1 MTDDAPHDVVSDL
14 GLVDSPDDAA
24 AKPPDRKKRTA
35 IFRWLGIIPLLLVI
49 GLLAAGWV
57 IFSGRIL
64 RNLAVEAATKALGT
78 HVDIA
83 SVDMHVRG
91 SRLTLRG
98 MEIADPFNPRRNLLE
113 AGSIRADLDGR
124 ALLEKKFV
132 IKRLT
137 VGNAH
142 AGSTRKVAAKPMR
155 RDGFAPVVLREMRE
169 WAAQFRVPL
178 LSLTPIDTIKSIVLD
193 PKQLGTVKAA
203 IELRDRADSV
213 RDAVE
218 GGWRALR
225 LEETL
230 DSSRALVE
238 RLRGTNPRTLGIEG
252 TRRAVN
258 DVRRGIR
265 QVDSAK
271 KRVEALERTIVA
283 GTAGLVEGVRSLD
296 SARLSDYAFARGLLK
311 LPTFDAPE
319 IGTALFGQVS
329 IDQFQ
334 KALYWSEIAGR
345 YVPPGL
351 RPRTTAGPDRIRR
364 SGTTVHFPKARSYP
378 RFHLQQGD
386 LALTIGEG
394 RSSAKYVARVT
405 GFTTEP
411 ALVGQ
416 PLRIRIRPVSN
427 TGPQLR
433 ISADASVDRRSAVR
447 RDDAVIDADNV
458 MIKPF
463 ELPGLPLRLEPRFA
477 EMNLQFRREGERMA
491 ARWSVASDSITW
503 LRDTLSASRDTL
515 GAVGGKPTVRG
526 VMEQLVTRVLTG
538 ITHLELT
545 ADVEGE
551 IRKPRL
557 RVRSNLDRALADRL
571 RAVIGEEVKRAEV
584 RVRAEVDRIV
594 ERETAPIRAR
604 VATAREEAM
613 RRVAEAKARI
623 EEEKA
628 ALEARL
634 KGLAGGL
641 ITG

>member
-1 MTDDAPHDVVSDL
+1 MTDDSPHDVVSDL
-14 GLVDSPDDAA
+14 ASVDSSDDAV
-24 AKPPDRKKRTA
+24 AKPPEKKKRTA
-35 IFRWLGIIPLLLVI
+35 IFRWRGIIPLVLVV
-49 GLLAAGWV
+49 GLVAGGWV

-83 SVDMHVRG
+83 SVDMDLRT
-91 SRLTLRG
+91 SRLMIRG
-98 MEIADPFNPRRNLLE
+98 MEIADPFNARRTLLA

-137 VGNAH
+137 MGDAH
-142 AGSTRKVAAKPMR
+142 AGSARTVPAKPMR
-155 RDGFAPVVLREMRE
+155 GDGFAPVVLREMRD

-203 IELRDRADSV
+203 IGLRDRADSV

-225 LEETL
+225 LQETL

-265 QVDSAK
+265 QIDSAK

-283 GTAGLVEGVRSLD
+283 GTSRLVDGVRDLD

-351 RPRTTAGPDRIRR
+351 RPRTTVGPDRVRR
-364 SGTTVHFPKARSYP
+364 SGTTVHYPKARSYP

-394 RSSAKYVARVT
+394 RSAAKYVARVT

-416 PLRIRIRPVSN
+416 PLRVRIRPVSSAG
-427 TGPQLR
+427 TQPR
-433 ISADASVDRRSAVR
+433 IIADVSVDRRSAIR
-447 RDDAVIDADNV
+447 RDDAVIGADKV

-463 ELPGLPLRLEPRFA
+463 ALPGLPLRIEPRFA
-477 EMNLQFRREGERMA
+477 AMDLQFRREGNRMA
-491 ARWSVASDSITW
+491 ARWSVVSDSVTW
-503 LRDTLSASRDTL
+503 LRDTLRVSGDTI
-515 GAVGGKPTVRG
+515 GALGGKPTVRG

-538 ITHLELT
+538 ITHLTLT
-545 ADVEGE
+545 ADVEGD
-551 IRKPRL
+551 IRKPSL

-571 RAVIGEEVKRAEV
+571 RTVIGEEVKRAEA

-594 ERETAPIRAR
+594 ERETAPIRER
-604 VATAREEAM
+604 VASAREEAM